1 MLAGNEGKLVRRVV
15 SFHDGDAFERD
26 LVSISGVTTCIE
38 RIPVADQRAMRAW
51 VMQLDRYVD
60 AITPPYYTALA
71 GVSDDDGGELSSM
84 RAQTAQMRD
93 EARREDERREEEELD
108 RLAAEGRRRS
118 GREPEPPLRER
129 APRRSFSRVDTGEDM
144 REDARPEQRGYERED
159 EGYVRS
165 AGRDRYSAMRNSDM
179 GGDERRVDAGQ
190 RMTYEGTRQMQ
201 NSAPMSAPAVEPPK
215 PRRRAIPKS
224 TESVINSLGLD
235 GAMLC
240 SMLTDGS
247 FLRYV
252 LERRMIFA
260 TWRRGWIN
268 KRTRAYVADA
278 SVSQATVAELQ
289 LAGVRMDALRTHD
302 SVSASRRAQKIA
314 QADVI
319 FDSAQGLIEDAG
331 APDARVDLSGKL
343 LVCDSLRD
351 RQAEELR
358 RMGLRRVAVFTPR
371 PEGAYVSTAELEA
384 MLSFVFDRE
393 PRYLHLTDWE
403 KLLDDARLYQD
414 MFALR

>member
-71 GVSDDDGGELSSM
+71 GVNDDDGDELSSM

-118 GREPEPPLRER
+118 GREPEPQPDAR
-129 APRRSFSRVDTGEDM
+129 APRRSFSRVDTGED
-144 REDARPEQRGYERED
+144 ARPEQRSYERED

-165 AGRDRYSAMRNSDM
+165 AGRDRYSTMRNSDM

-190 RMTYEGTRQMQ
+190 RMTYEGTRHMQ
-201 NSAPMSAPAVEPPK
+201 TSAPINAPAVEPPR
-215 PRRRAIPKS
+215 PRRRAVPKS
-224 TESVINSLGLD
+224 TESVISSLGLD

-289 LAGVRMDALRTHD
+289 LAGVRMDALRTRD
-302 SVSASRRAQKIA
+302 SVSASRRAQRIA

-319 FDSAQGLIEDAG
+319 FDSARGLIEDAG
-331 APDARVDLSGKL
+331 APDARLDLSGKL

-358 RMGLRRVAVFTPR
+358 HMGLRRVAVFTPR